1 MFLLAGSTL
10 LFLLCVSPV
19 SAHDPFVLDARRAVP
34 NGVRVELTELPSV
47 PAESNV
53 RYRLQATGL
62 PRGVIFGVFTKD
74 FSHSFHEVASGFQ
87 VDESGNLASVDS
99 KVNLRWRLN
108 EMVLKPGAYLK
119 GAAWEV
125 ALVSADRAFRA
136 FAKVIPYPITARDGT
151 CTISIELISQRG
163 DRFIVSGNGFM
174 PGEEVT
180 TESRYSGRVI
190 QNHLRISTDGL
201 LPPSNIS
208 HGASGV
214 NRAVRYMVKGR
225 SCEVAVDYEWGEPAL
240 VRR

>member
-1 MFLLAGSTL
+1 MFLLVGSTL

-62 PRGVIFGVFTKD
+62 PGGVIFGVFTKD

-87 VDESGNLASVDS
+87 LDEAGKVVSIDS
-99 KVNLRWRLN
+99 KVNRRQRLD
-108 EMVLKPGAYLK
+108 EVVLNPGPYPK

-125 ALVSADRAFRA
+125 ALVSSDRAIRA
-136 FAKVIPYPITARDGT
+136 FAKAFPHPINARDGT
-151 CTISIELISQRG
+151 CILLLELVSQRG
-163 DRFIVSGNGFM
+163 DRFIASGNGFT

-190 QNHLRISTDGL
+190 QNHLRISADGL
-201 LPPSNIS
+201 LPPNNIS
-208 HGASGV
+208 HGASGA
-214 NRAVRYMVKGR
+214 NRAARYMVKGR
-225 SCEVAVDYEWGEPAL
+225 SCEVAVDYEWGDAAL

>member
-1 MFLLAGSTL
+1 MFFLAGSTL
-10 LFLLCVSPV
+10 LFLLCGSPV

-34 NGVRVELTELPSV
+34 NGVRIELTELPSV

-87 VDESGNLASVDS
+87 LDEAGKVVSIDS
-99 KVNLRWRLN
+99 KVNRRQRLD
-108 EMVLKPGAYLK
+108 EVVLDPGPYPK

-125 ALVSADRAFRA
+125 ALVSADRAIRA
-136 FAKVIPYPITARDGT
+136 FAKAFPHPINARDRT
-151 CTISIELISQRG
+151 CILSLELVSQRG
-163 DRFIVSGNGFM
+163 DHFIASGNGFM

-201 LPPSNIS
+201 LPPNSIS
-208 HGASGV
+208 HGAAGADRSA
-214 NRAVRYMVKGR
+214 RYAVTGG
-225 SCEVAVDYEWGEPAL
+225 SCEVFVDYHWGEPAL
-240 VRR
+240 IRR